1 MKRMVDEV
9 DRPIFEL
16 RQYRIFPGQLDRWV
30 EWMDT
35 TAIPFLESIGM
46 TVVGS
51 WSVSETNSYIWIRR
65 FESESEQKRL
75 TALQYENETG
85 VKEMRPIINEML
97 DREAGLVITE
107 MEASPVS
114 AIR

>member
-1 MKRMVDEV
+1 MRQEV

-16 RQYRIFPGQLDRWV
+16 RQYQIFPGQLDRWV

-35 TAIPFLESIGM
+35 TIIPFLESLGM
-46 TVVGS
+46 VVVGS
-51 WSVSETNSYIWIRR
+51 WAVRETNSYIWIRR
-65 FESESEQKRL
+65 FENDRDRERL
-75 TALQYENETG
+75 TTLQYENETW
-85 VKEMRPIINEML
+85 VNEMRPTINEML

-107 MEASPVS
+107 MEASPLS

>member
-1 MKRMVDEV
+1 MAQEG

-16 RQYRIFPGQLDRWV
+16 RQYQIFPGQLDRWV

-35 TAIPFLESIGM
+35 TAIPFLGTMGM
-46 TVVGS
+46 TIVGS
-51 WSVSETNSYIWIRR
+51 WSVRETNSYIWIRR
-65 FESESEQKRL
+65 FESETDRQRL
-75 TALQYENETG
+75 TALQYENETW
-85 VKEMRPIINEML
+85 VNEMRPTINEML

-107 MEASPVS
+107 MEASPLS